1 MSGRAG
7 EAGVRARHS
16 GEKRFTASGA
26 TMALRLS
33 VVSDHRRLLGDR
45 CSIVLG
51 AAGATIGRSA
61 SNDWVL
67 PDPLRYVSAH
77 HARIACRDGQ
87 YYLEDLST
95 NGVYVNEDD
104 QPLGKDVAR
113 QLRSGDV
120 LRVGEYY
127 LVVAVEEE
135 PLPAPVAAVLAE
147 RAPAATAVPT
157 GIRELRT
164 LDRAGQPDLGSAF
177 NLDELLVPDAAVPN
191 SGLLPVNAYGQAV
204 PAAVQVSADT
214 SPGLDEAAIARR
226 IARLAKAAERNTKN
240 RASVPALF
248 DVQSGLIAFCRGAG
262 IDSERLPAD
271 AQTRLMHLAGQLLRE
286 SLVGLKDLERSRGE
300 IRNRFRIEIQADA
313 EDTRPSLAGSAIEE
327 LLLNLF
333 TQHESRQT
341 DAVQWLRET
350 LDCAKAHENAM
361 ALALRAAFTE
371 FVDRL
376 DPAELEARFE
386 RAGRRGKLRGN
397 GRAGYWDLYA
407 GFYRSLIEMPADHL
421 PHTFV
426 EAFAKAYTDA
436 LKKPAP

>member
-1 MSGRAG
+1 
-7 EAGVRARHS
+7 
-16 GEKRFTASGA
+16 
-26 TMALRLS
+26 MALRLS

-45 CSIVLG
+45 SSIVLD
-51 AAGATIGRSA
+51 AAGATIGRST

-67 PDPLRYVSAH
+67 PDPLRYVSAR

-87 YYLEDLST
+87 YFLEDLST

-113 QLRSGDV
+113 QLRSGDL
-120 LRVGEYY
+120 LRVGEYQV
-127 LVVAVEEE
+127 VVALEEE
-135 PLPAPVAAVLAE
+135 PPDAPVAAVPSE
-147 RAPAATAVPT
+147 RQQPATAVPT
-157 GIRELRT
+157 SIGELRT
-164 LDRAGQPDLGSAF
+164 LDRATQPDLGSALS
-177 NLDELLVPDAAVPN
+177 LDELLVPDAPPN
-191 SGLLPVNAYGQAV
+191 GGFLPVNAYGQAV
-204 PAAVQVSADT
+204 PAAAHGSSDT

-226 IARLAKAAERNTKN
+226 IARLAKAAQRNPKN

-286 SLVGLKDLERSRGE
+286 SLVGLKDLERTRAE

-333 TQHESRQT
+333 SQHESRQT

-350 LDCAKAHENAM
+350 VEFAKAHENAT
-361 ALALRAAFTE
+361 AVAVRAAFTE

-386 RAGRRGKLRGN
+386 RAGRRGKLRSS

-426 EAFAKAYTDA
+426 EAFAKAYKDA
-436 LKKPAP
+436 LKKRTP

>member
-1 MSGRAG
+1 
-7 EAGVRARHS
+7 
-16 GEKRFTASGA
+16 
-26 TMALRLS
+26 MALRLS
-33 VVSDHRRLLGDR
+33 VVSNHRRLLGDR
-45 CSIVLG
+45 SSIVLG
-51 AAGATIGRSA
+51 PSGATIGRST
-61 SNDWVL
+61 SNDWVF
-67 PDPLRYVSAH
+67 PDPLRYVSAR

-113 QLRSGDV
+113 QLRSGDL
-120 LRVGEYY
+120 LRVGEYQV
-127 LVVAVEEE
+127 VVALEDE
-135 PLPAPVAAVLAE
+135 PAEAPPAE
-147 RAPAATAVPT
+147 RPPPPPAAPT
-157 GIRELRT
+157 SIRTLRT
-164 LDRAGQPDLGSAF
+164 LDRTTQPDLGSAL
-177 NLDELLVPDAAVPN
+177 NLDELLVPDPAPTGG
-191 SGLLPVNAYGQAV
+191 SLPVNAYGQPVAG
-204 PAAVQVSADT
+204 PTHGAADT

-226 IARLAKAAERNTKN
+226 IARLAKAAERNPKN

-286 SLVGLKDLERSRGE
+286 ALVGLKDLERSRAE
-300 IRNRFRIEIQADA
+300 IRNRFRIEIQADT

-333 TQHESRQT
+333 NQHESRQT

-350 LDCAKAHENAM
+350 VDLAKAHENAT

-386 RAGRRGKLRGN
+386 RAGRRGKLRNN

-426 EAFAKAYTDA
+426 EAFAKAYKDA
-436 LKKPAP
+436 LKKRTPQE

>member
-1 MSGRAG
+1 
-7 EAGVRARHS
+7 
-16 GEKRFTASGA
+16 
-26 TMALRLS
+26 MALRLS

-45 CSIVLG
+45 SSIVLG
-51 AAGATIGRSA
+51 ASGATIGRSK

-67 PDPLRYVSAH
+67 PDPLRYVSAR

-87 YYLEDLST
+87 YFLEDLST

-113 QLRSGDV
+113 QLRSGDL
-120 LRVGEYY
+120 LRVGEYQ
-127 LVVAVEEE
+127 VIVALEEE
-135 PLPAPVAAVLAE
+135 PPEAPVSAAPPQQQ
-147 RAPAATAVPT
+147 PATDMPSS
-157 GIRELRT
+157 IRELRT
-164 LDRAGQPDLGSAF
+164 LERATQPDLGSAL
-177 NLDELLVPDAAVPN
+177 NLDELLVSDALPN
-191 SGLLPVNAYGQAV
+191 GGYAPVNAFGQAL
-204 PAAVQVSADT
+204 PGAAAGAADT

-226 IARLAKAAERNTKN
+226 IARLAKAAQRNPKN

-286 SLVGLKDLERSRGE
+286 SLVGLKDLERARGE

-313 EDTRPSLAGSAIEE
+313 EDTRPSLADSAIEE

-333 TQHESRQT
+333 NQHESRQT

-350 LDCAKAHENAM
+350 VDVAKAHENATV
-361 ALALRAAFTE
+361 LALRAAFTE

-386 RAGRRGKLRGN
+386 RAGRRGKLRSN

-426 EAFAKAYTDA
+426 EAFAKAYKDA
-436 LKKPAP
+436 LKKRTP

>member
-1 MSGRAG
+1 
-7 EAGVRARHS
+7 
-16 GEKRFTASGA
+16 
-26 TMALRLS
+26 MALRLS

-45 CSIVLG
+45 SSIVLG
-51 AAGATIGRSA
+51 ASGATIGRSA

-67 PDPLRYVSAH
+67 PDPLRYVSAR

-87 YYLEDLST
+87 YFLEDLST

-113 QLRSGDV
+113 QLRSGDL
-120 LRVGEYY
+120 LRVGEYQ
-127 LVVAVEEE
+127 VIVALEEE
-135 PLPAPVAAVLAE
+135 PPEAPPVAAVA
-147 RAPAATAVPT
+147 AAQPQPATAVPT
-157 GIRELRT
+157 SIRELRT
-164 LDRAGQPDLGSAF
+164 LDRAAQPDLGSAL
-177 NLDELLVPDAAVPN
+177 NLDELLVPDVPPN
-191 SGLLPVNAYGQAV
+191 GDQLPVSAYGQAV
-204 PAAVQVSADT
+204 PGATHGASDT

-226 IARLAKAAERNTKN
+226 IARLAKAAQRNPKN

-248 DVQSGLIAFCRGAG
+248 DVQSGLAAFCRGAG

-286 SLVGLKDLERSRGE
+286 SLVGLKDLERARGE
-300 IRNRFRIEIQADA
+300 IRNRFRIEIQGDL

-333 TQHESRQT
+333 NQHESRQT

-350 LDCAKAHENAM
+350 VDCAKAHENATV
-361 ALALRAAFTE
+361 LALRAAFTE

-386 RAGRRGKLRGN
+386 RAGRRGKLRSN

-426 EAFAKAYTDA
+426 EAFAKAYKDA
-436 LKKPAP
+436 LKKRTP

>member
-1 MSGRAG
+1 
-7 EAGVRARHS
+7 
-16 GEKRFTASGA
+16 
-26 TMALRLS
+26 MALRLS
-33 VVSDHRRLLGDR
+33 VVSNHRRLLGDR
-45 CSIVLG
+45 SSIVLG
-51 AAGATIGRSA
+51 PSGATIGRST

-67 PDPLRYVSAH
+67 PDPLRYVSAR

-87 YYLEDLST
+87 YFLEDLST

-113 QLRSGDV
+113 QLRSGDL
-120 LRVGEYY
+120 LRVGEYQV
-127 LVVAVEEE
+127 VVALEDE
-135 PLPAPVAAVLAE
+135 PADALPAE
-147 RAPAATAVPT
+147 RPQPAPAAPT
-157 GIRELRT
+157 SIRALRT
-164 LDRAGQPDLGSAF
+164 LDRTTQPDLGSAL
-177 NLDELLVPDAAVPN
+177 NLDELLVPDPAPTG
-191 SGLLPVNAYGQAV
+191 GLLPVNAYGQVV
-204 PAAVQVSADT
+204 PTPTHAASDT

-226 IARLAKAAERNTKN
+226 IARLAKAAGRNPKN

-248 DVQSGLIAFCRGAG
+248 DVQSGLTAFCRGAG

-271 AQTRLMHLAGQLLRE
+271 AQTRLLHLAGQLLRE
-286 SLVGLKDLERSRGE
+286 ALVGLKDLESSRGE

-333 TQHESRQT
+333 NQHESRQT

-350 LDCAKAHENAM
+350 VDLAKAHENAIV
-361 ALALRAAFTE
+361 LALRAAFTE

-386 RAGRRGKLRGN
+386 RAGRRGKLRNN

-426 EAFAKAYTDA
+426 EAFAKAYKDA
-436 LKKPAP
+436 LKKRTPQE

>member
-77 HARIACRDGQ
+77 HARIACRD
-87 YYLEDLST
+87 
-95 NGVYVNEDD
+95 
-104 QPLGKDVAR
+104 
-113 QLRSGDV
+113 V

-147 RAPAATAVPT
+147 RAPATAVPT

-177 NLDELLVPDAAVPN
+177 NLDELLVPDAAV
-191 SGLLPVNAYGQAV
+191 
-204 PAAVQVSADT
+204 
-214 SPGLDEAAIARR
+214 
-226 IARLAKAAERNTKN
+226 
-240 RASVPALF
+240 
-248 DVQSGLIAFCRGAG
+248 
-262 IDSERLPAD
+262 
-271 AQTRLMHLAGQLLRE
+271 
-286 SLVGLKDLERSRGE
+286 
-300 IRNRFRIEIQADA
+300 
-313 EDTRPSLAGSAIEE
+313 
-327 LLLNLF
+327 
-333 TQHESRQT
+333 
-341 DAVQWLRET
+341 
-350 LDCAKAHENAM
+350 
-361 ALALRAAFTE
+361 
-371 FVDRL
+371 
-376 DPAELEARFE
+376 
-386 RAGRRGKLRGN
+386 
-397 GRAGYWDLYA
+397 
-407 GFYRSLIEMPADHL
+407 
-421 PHTFV
+421 
-426 EAFAKAYTDA
+426 
-436 LKKPAP
+436 

>member
-1 MSGRAG
+1 
-7 EAGVRARHS
+7 
-16 GEKRFTASGA
+16 
-26 TMALRLS
+26 MALRLS

-45 CSIVLG
+45 SSIVLG
-51 AAGATIGRSA
+51 ACGATIGRSTK
-61 SNDWVL
+61 NDWVL
-67 PDPLRYVSAH
+67 PDPLRYVSAR
-77 HARIACRDGQ
+77 HARIACREGQ

-95 NGVYVNEDD
+95 NGVYVNEDAH
-104 QPLGKDVAR
+104 PLGKDVAR

-120 LRVGEYY
+120 LRVGEYQ

-135 PLPAPVAAVLAE
+135 PPAAPVATILPE
-147 RAPAATAVPT
+147 RQHTATAVPASM
-157 GIRELRT
+157 RELRT
-164 LDRAGQPDLGSAF
+164 IGRALQPDLGSGL
-177 NLDELLVPDAAVPN
+177 NLDELLVPDTGLNA
-191 SGLLPVNAYGQAV
+191 GLLPVNAYGQAV
-204 PAAVQVSADT
+204 PGSADT

-226 IARLAKAAERNTKN
+226 IARLAKAAERNLKN
-240 RASVPALF
+240 RATVPALF
-248 DVQSGLIAFCRGAG
+248 DVQSGLTAFCRGAG
-262 IDSERLPAD
+262 IDGERLPAD

-286 SLVGLKDLERSRGE
+286 SLVGLKDLERERGE
-300 IRNRFRIEIQADA
+300 MRNRFRIEMQADA
-313 EDTRPSLAGSAIEE
+313 EDTRPSLAGTAIEE

-333 TQHESRQT
+333 NQHESRQT

-350 LDCAKAHENAM
+350 VDCAKAHEKAT

-386 RAGRRGKLRGN
+386 RASRRGKLRGN

-426 EAFAKAYTDA
+426 EAFAKAYKDA
-436 LKKPAP
+436 LKKTAP